1 MGTPYGVSNAGVCRT
16 EHHCVCQ
23 PSEIC
28 DNTLVLHFRDCSF
41 ATIKQERLYSVRGE
55 TYRQNHRRAKPQRD
69 ALQKSIY
76 PMVVT
81 GGGEEG
87 VIKLDTTTVTL
98 RKMRMHL
105 YEVFLSENRIHMK
118 TGYTRNYAFSKQVF
132 L

>member
-69 ALQKSIY
+69 ALQKSTY
-76 PMVVT
+76 PKVVT
-81 GGGEEG
+81 GGGG
-87 VIKLDTTTVTL
+87 GGRGD
-98 RKMRMHL
+98 
-105 YEVFLSENRIHMK
+105 K
-118 TGYTRNYAFSKQVF
+118 TGYDYSDTAKNENAFVRSVF
-132 L
+132 E